1 MNTWDVLRERARSL
15 DQSVYRWRSH
25 TRYLLAIFDQ
35 SEEWG
40 LDPDIPNSASI
51 SNLCEI
57 IVDARQAI
65 EEGRRKRLN
74 ELFQMAAD
82 LTNREL
88 RIALRGGNRPEI
100 TVKRVGGENDAL
112 YAFRVN
118 KAQFERI
125 RNATETSFNYKVDT
139 D

>member
-25 TRYLLAIFDQ
+25 TRYLVAIFDQ
-35 SEEWG
+35 AEEWG

-57 IVDARQAI
+57 IVDARRAI
-65 EEGRRKRLN
+65 EEGRRKHLN

-100 TVKRVGGENDAL
+100 TVKRVGGADDAL

-118 KAQFERI
+118 RAQFERI
-125 RNATETSFNYKVDT
+125 RNATETSFNYKVET
-139 D
+139 N